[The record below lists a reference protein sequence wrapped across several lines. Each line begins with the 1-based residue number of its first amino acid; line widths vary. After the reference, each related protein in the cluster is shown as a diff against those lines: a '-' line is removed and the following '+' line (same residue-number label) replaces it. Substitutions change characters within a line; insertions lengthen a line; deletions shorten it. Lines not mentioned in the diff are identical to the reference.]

1 MSKGAVWPGALLKF
15 LLFADLQGLGGVPVL
30 GAGNEDRN
38 YERHSQQADECPGHR
53 RQGGTE
59 PFRFGLAAHR
69 DSHVAVVH
77 TNRTLATANRDGIAT
92 VRKH

>member
-38 YERHSQQADECPGHR
+38 YERHCQQADECPGHR

-59 PFRFGLAAHR
+59 PFRFGLAAHQN
-69 DSHVAVVH
+69 SHVAVVH
-77 TNRTLATANRDGIAT
+77 TGRSLAKKTS
-92 VRKH
+92 